1 MTWENLHLA
10 RRDAGA
16 LTMAGGPRAQLLL
29 AWVVLSCVVGGHG
42 HWDGA
47 MEPAAPGRVRRRGSP
62 GILQGPNVCGSRL
75 HPYCCPGWRTLP
87 GGNQCVV
94 PVCRHACG
102 EGFCSQPNLCTCAD
116 GTLAP
121 SCGVSRG
128 CSVSCM
134 NGGSCQG
141 ESCLCQRG
149 YTGTVCGQP
158 VCALG
163 CYNGGRCIGPN
174 HCACVYG
181 FMGPQCERDYR
192 TGPCFSQVG
201 PGGCQRQPTSLV
213 CTKALCCAT
222 VGRAWGLPCELCPAQ
237 PHPCR
242 RGFIPSVRTG
252 ACQDVDEC
260 RAVPGL
266 CQGGS
271 CINTVGS
278 FECRCPAG
286 HRLSD
291 SGAKCEVS
299 ECPCWSSPGSLCLR
313 LPWGCGCRPTTWS
326 LWDPSQSRSLLGF
339 SVTPKA
345 GQGGHTGQSQCACP
359 TSRWA
364 APPCQEVVLGVVGPV
379 LTASLL
385 PVPALDIGTLI

>member
-1 MTWENLHLA
+1 MGAPPQGHLQLDSLPQRGSLHRESPSRVGPRPALRSPVSPAPPVPPAPRALPQLPAPPLA
-10 RRDAGA
+10 RALRPRPPPRELRGANAPSPTPPAPRSPLPPSGSAG
-16 LTMAGGPRAQLLL
+16 
-29 AWVVLSCVVGGHG
+29 
-42 HWDGA
+42 
-47 MEPAAPGRVRRRGSP
+47 PGTRRGRPLGSA
-62 GILQGPNVCGSRL
+62 PNVCGSRF
-75 HPYCCPGWRTLP
+75 HAYCCPGWRTLP

-102 EGFCSQPNLCTCAD
+102 EGFCSRPNLCACAD

-121 SCGVSRG
+121 SCAGSRG
-128 CSVSCM
+128 SACSVSCM
-134 NGGSCQG
+134 NGGSCRG

-158 VCALG
+158 VCDRG
-163 CYNGGRCIGPN
+163 CHNGGRCIGPN

-192 TGPCFSQVG
+192 TGPCFGQVG
-201 PGGCQRQPTSLV
+201 PEGCHHHLTVLV

-242 RGFIPSVRTG
+242 RGFIPNIHTG

-260 RAVPGL
+260 QAVPGL

-271 CINTVGS
+271 CVNTVGS

-286 HRLSD
+286 HLLSEN
-291 SGAKCEVS
+291 SAKCE
-299 ECPCWSSPGSLCLR
+299 GGR
-313 LPWGCGCRPTTWS
+313 
-326 LWDPSQSRSLLGF
+326 
-339 SVTPKA
+339 
-345 GQGGHTGQSQCACP
+345 QGGGPTGPSF
-359 TSRWA
+359 
-364 APPCQEVVLGVVGPV
+364 
-379 LTASLL
+379 
-385 PVPALDIGTLI
+385 ALWVA